1 MDVESYTHYQECMK
15 QPIRPGLVLLESHN
29 GLDLGGN
36 LFAMARC
43 ISANEKL
50 SSLRLQMVCLADIE
64 EWMRQRCSQYGVK
77 AERFVIRETPAY
89 FEALARA
96 QYLLSDVAFHPLFR
110 KRPDQRCFGTWHGTP
125 LKTLGFDFME
135 DAYVAANQ
143 KRGFLLSDVLVMPN
157 AYTWEKI
164 RAAYQLDQLFQ
175 GQVLFG
181 GYPRNAVFFQAERRE
196 EMRRQ
201 LDDRGRRIIAYM
213 PTWRGKVIDVRAE
226 EQTRQLQEMLR
237 EIDEGLDEDTLFL
250 CKLHRLNSKGIDFS
264 AFRHVRPFPD
274 EWETYDVLCAADVL
288 VSDYSSVIIDFLC
301 TGRRIVLFCY
311 DHDEYVGKRGCYID
325 PAQLQLPMAQT
336 VSALNA
342 LLQRDLP
349 CPDPQLRE
357 RFVHEDGADACEAIC
372 HALFLGEERC
382 VRADHT
388 LPSRRRALLF
398 CGELSKGK
406 MSDSLFFYLD
416 TLEEEVHITFMNH
429 LFKEKWERLQQFPGL
444 DLMPMY
450 MYQKRYA
457 HVSKAEEGLL
467 ARIRETL
474 RRKER

>member
-1 MDVESYTHYQECMK
+1 MDVESYTPYQECMK

-43 ISANEKL
+43 ISASEKL
-50 SSLRLQMVCLADIE
+50 SSLRLQIVCLADNE

-201 LDDRGRRIIAYM
+201 LDDRGRRIIA
-213 PTWRGKVIDVRAE
+213 
-226 EQTRQLQEMLR
+226 
-237 EIDEGLDEDTLFL
+237 
-250 CKLHRLNSKGIDFS
+250 
-264 AFRHVRPFPD
+264 
-274 EWETYDVLCAADVL
+274 
-288 VSDYSSVIIDFLC
+288 
-301 TGRRIVLFCY
+301 
-311 DHDEYVGKRGCYID
+311 
-325 PAQLQLPMAQT
+325 
-336 VSALNA
+336 
-342 LLQRDLP
+342 
-349 CPDPQLRE
+349 
-357 RFVHEDGADACEAIC
+357 
-372 HALFLGEERC
+372 
-382 VRADHT
+382 
-388 LPSRRRALLF
+388 
-398 CGELSKGK
+398 
-406 MSDSLFFYLD
+406 
-416 TLEEEVHITFMNH
+416 
-429 LFKEKWERLQQFPGL
+429 
-444 DLMPMY
+444 
-450 MYQKRYA
+450 
-457 HVSKAEEGLL
+457 
-467 ARIRETL
+467 
-474 RRKER
+474 